1 MTNRSTKAHPAYRER
16 VETALAAAAGKSP
29 EAAMA
34 AIRYVAGDGRLKVM
48 RFTPRAVALR
58 AAGFR
63 PVGEPWRR
71 YTCGPASMSWVM
83 VQDYLHQPTGVRVR
97 TGA

>member
-1 MTNRSTKAHPAYRER
+1 MNRSTKAHPAYRER
-16 VETALAAAAGKSP
+16 VEAALAAAAGKSP

-34 AIRYVAGDGRLKVM
+34 AIQYAAGRGRLNWM
-48 RFTPRAVALR
+48 RFSPRQVALR

-63 PVGEPWRR
+63 PVGQPWRR
-71 YTCGPASMSWVM
+71 HMGGPSSMSYVL
-83 VQDYLHQPTGVRVR
+83 VQDYLHTTTGSIVR